1 MYLNDL
7 KVGSLKAPIF
17 YILSIIVIV
26 GCVLNCQRK
35 ERQAVK
41 EVIDWDSKAISS
53 LGVAS
58 HTQATNAHLLIQII
72 NELNGESAQ
81 PKPLEKAFDLDNL
94 SVDDDE
100 QIEVSIDQLKRD
112 VREIDQ
118 GIRAIASNN
127 LFQRQ
132 SLEIILDRIRSK
144 NVAAK

>member
-7 KVGSLKAPIF
+7 KLGSLKAPIF

-58 HTQATNAHLLIQII
+58 HTQATNAHLLIQIT
-72 NELNGESAQ
+72 
-81 PKPLEKAFDLDNL
+81 
-94 SVDDDE
+94 
-100 QIEVSIDQLKRD
+100 VSYTHL
-112 VREIDQ
+112 
-118 GIRAIASNN
+118 RAH
-127 LFQRQ
+127 
-132 SLEIILDRIRSK
+132 ET
-144 NVAAK
+144 